1 MAWSVW
7 VCNTHDG
14 LRRYQLPVSAFSW
27 DRVLN
32 GSGSGSAT
40 IQLRDR
46 VVGKTQFMD
55 LTTPL
60 TRTWVLS
67 WDDVAVYAGHVW
79 SRTYDRDAGTM
90 TVSLADVWSLLA
102 GRLALDR
109 AASNIAASKLT
120 YAGLSLADIC
130 KRIVQAGITTPSND
144 WKIPFAYAA
153 DTGGSAAREYFGY
166 NFPTVA
172 DVLDELMK
180 AEGGPDIDFQ
190 PQWTA
195 GANPSLQWGM
205 RAGNLNEGTWEWN
218 LAAPKSGVTGLTW
231 TEDATK
237 VATSVIGRGE
247 GSEKNV
253 IHKREQANGLGYALE
268 RVESTQ
274 LKTLA
279 DVSAHARAALA
290 AYQTPTQQLGMS
302 VMAGGHV
309 PVSDLKLG
317 GRVRLFSSGDPV
329 ISDGLHINRLIQF
342 SGSLDQP
349 VKLGF
354 QPVGG

>member
-1 MAWSVW
+1 MAWNVW
-7 VCNTHDG
+7 VVNTING
-14 LRRYQLPVSAFSW
+14 VRRQRIPVSAFTW
-27 DRVLN
+27 ERVLN
-32 GSGSGSAT
+32 ASGSGSAT
-40 IQLRDR
+40 IQIWD
-46 VVGKTQFMD
+46 D
-55 LTTPL
+55 LTSKLPFLDL
-60 TRTWVLS
+60 TEPVKRTWVLS
-67 WDDVAVYAGHVW
+67 WDETAVYAGVVW
-79 SRTYDRDAGTM
+79 SQFYDKDAGTL
-90 TVSLADVWSLLA
+90 TVRLGDIWSLLA
-102 GRLALDR
+102 GRLAIDR
-109 AASNIAASKLT
+109 GATNLAASKLS
-120 YAGLSLADIC
+120 YSGLSLADIS
-130 KRIVQAGITTPSND
+130 KRIVQSGITTPSND
-144 WKIPFAYAA
+144 WLIPFSYAA
-153 DTGGSAAREYFGY
+153 DTGGSGAREYFGY

-195 GANPSLQWGM
+195 GANPTLQWGM
-205 RAGNLNEGTWEWN
+205 RAGNLNEGNWEWN

-274 LKTLA
+274 LKTLV

-290 AYQTPTQQLGMS
+290 AYQTPTQQMGMS
-302 VMAGGHV
+302 IMAGGHV